1 MNIHK
6 LICDTKTSLME
17 VYNIFNEAAL
27 ENLPVGIALVV
38 DENKKLIGTISDGD
52 IRKAIVKHRHLDL
65 KASDMM
71 EPNPIYFESDLSI
84 NQIIQKLPNELL
96 KRNRKSKKF
105 LSKIVLVDSNRVPVR
120 VIEYHQLWEQK
131 VATHRHLVVIG
142 LGYVGLTLAAT
153 LADAGFNVTGVEIDP
168 ARIKSLNEGNS
179 YIHEVGLEEL
189 IREVINKNFF
199 VSDKIPANGDVFII
213 TVGTPIKKGT
223 KEPDLSYIYDA
234 CEKVGHSI
242 RRGSLVILR
251 STIPVGVSR
260 TIVLKKIEQISGL
273 KCGVDFHLAF
283 APERTAEGRALKELR
298 SLPQIIGGFDS
309 DSVEATA
316 AIFRDLTNTIIRVE
330 SLEAAEM
337 VKLINNTYRD
347 YIFAYS
353 NQIAQIAGSYNL
365 DVERLISAANEGYPR
380 DRVPYPSPGVGGP
393 CLTKDSFIFAS
404 LSDQLKF
411 DPSVF
416 VNSRKINESMHPY
429 LVSQVLGALEKAGK
443 TFKESKLLICGLAF
457 KGEPETGDIRDSSA
471 LAVAKFL
478 KESVGQVLVFDPV
491 ANDSDIRSEGFE
503 VVKIPEGFN
512 GIDCVLFLN
521 NHKSF
526 EKIQVFDMIRRMN
539 ENPII
544 YDAWRLFYSEDI
556 VSSKKGATYLT
567 LSMERRRNESEGV

>member
-6 LICDTKTSLME
+6 LICNTQTSLME
-17 VYNIFNEAAL
+17 VYNIFNEASS

-38 DENKKLIGTISDGD
+38 DEDNKLIGTISDGD
-52 IRKAIVKHRHLDL
+52 IRKAIVKHRRLDL
-65 KASDMM
+65 NALDMM
-71 EPNPIYFESDLSI
+71 EKDPIYFDSDLSI
-84 NQIIQKLPNELL
+84 NQIIQKLPNELSR
-96 KRNRKSKKF
+96 RNRKSKKF
-105 LSKIVLVDSNRVPVR
+105 LSKIVLVDSKRVPVR
-120 VIEYHQLWEQK
+120 VIEYHQLWEQR
-131 VATHRHLVVIG
+131 VATHRHLVVVG

-153 LADAGFNVTGVEIDP
+153 LADAGFNVTGVEIDES
-168 ARIKSLNEGNS
+168 RVKSLNEGNS

-189 IREVINKNFF
+189 IREVLNKNLF
-199 VSDKIPANGDVFII
+199 VSDKIPNNGDVFII

-223 KEPDLSYIYDA
+223 KQPDLSYIYDA
-234 CEKVGHSI
+234 CEKVGKNI

-260 TIVLKKIEQISGL
+260 NIVLKKIEQISGL

-298 SLPQIIGGFDS
+298 SLPQIIGGFDD

-365 DVERLISAANEGYPR
+365 DVERLIRAANEGYPR

-404 LSDQLKF
+404 LSDQLRF

-416 VNSRKINESMHPY
+416 VNSRKINESMHEY
-429 LVSQVLGALEKAGK
+429 LVNQVLNSLEKAGK
-443 TFKESKLLICGLAF
+443 KPKESRLLICGLAF

-471 LAVAKFL
+471 LAIAKFL
-478 KESVGQVLVFDPV
+478 KDSVERVLVFDPV
-491 ANDSDIRSEGFE
+491 ANKSDIESEGFD
-503 VVKIPEGFN
+503 VVTIPEGFA

-521 NHKSF
+521 NHKFF
-526 EKIQVFDMIRRMN
+526 EKIQVFDMMRKMN
-539 ENPII
+539 ENPIV

-556 VSSKKGATYLT
+556 VSFKGATYLT
-567 LSMERRRNESEGV
+567 LSMERRREESVED

>member
-1 MNIHK
+1 MNINK
-6 LICDTKTSLME
+6 LICDTQTSLMD
-17 VYNIFNEAAL
+17 VYNIFNEAAA

-52 IRKAIVKHRHLDL
+52 IRKAIVKHRRLDL
-65 KASDMM
+65 NALDMM
-71 EPNPIYFESDLSI
+71 EKDPIYFETDLSI
-84 NQIIQKLPNELL
+84 NQIIQRLPNELL

-105 LSKIVLVDSNRVPVR
+105 LSKIVLVDPQRVPVR
-120 VIEYHQLWEQK
+120 VIEYHQLWEQR

-153 LADAGFNVTGVEIDP
+153 LADAGFNVTGVEIDES
-168 ARIKSLNEGNS
+168 RIQSLKEGNS

-189 IREVINKNFF
+189 IREVLNKNLF
-199 VSDKIPANGDVFII
+199 VNNQIPSNGDVFII
-213 TVGTPIKKGT
+213 TVGTPINKET
-223 KEPDLSYIYDA
+223 KQPDLSYIYDA
-234 CEKVGHSI
+234 CEKVGKSI

-260 TIVLKKIEQISGL
+260 NIVLKKIEQISDL

-347 YIFAYS
+347 YIFAYT
-353 NQIAQIAGSYNL
+353 NQIAQIAGGYNL

-380 DRVPYPSPGVGGP
+380 DRIPYPSPGVGGP

-416 VNSRKINESMHPY
+416 VNSRKINESMHEY
-429 LVSQVLGALEKAGK
+429 LVNQVLNALDKTGK
-443 TFKESKLLICGLAF
+443 KQRESKLLICGLAF

-471 LAVAKFL
+471 LAIAKSL
-478 KESVGQVLVFDPV
+478 KNLVGEVLVFDPV
-491 ANDSDIRSEGFE
+491 AKTADIQEQGFG
-503 VVKIPEGFN
+503 VANIPEGFN
-512 GIDCVLFLN
+512 GMDCILFLN

-556 VSSKKGATYLT
+556 VSSKGATYLT
-567 LSMERRRNESEGV
+567 LSMERRKVEAGDI

>member
-1 MNIHK
+1 
-6 LICDTKTSLME
+6 ME
-17 VYNIFNEAAL
+17 VYNIFNEASS

-38 DENKKLIGTISDGD
+38 DEDNKLIGTISDGD
-52 IRKAIVKHRHLDL
+52 IRKAIVKHRRLDL
-65 KASDMM
+65 NALDMM
-71 EPNPIYFESDLSI
+71 EKDPIYFDSDLSI
-84 NQIIQKLPNELL
+84 NQIIQKLPNELSR
-96 KRNRKSKKF
+96 RNRKSKKF
-105 LSKIVLVDSNRVPVR
+105 LSKIVLVDSKRVPVR
-120 VIEYHQLWEQK
+120 VIEYHQLWEQR
-131 VATHRHLVVIG
+131 VATHRHLVVVG

-153 LADAGFNVTGVEIDP
+153 LADAGFNVTGVEIDES
-168 ARIKSLNEGNS
+168 RVKSLNEGNS

-189 IREVINKNFF
+189 IREVLNKNLF
-199 VSDKIPANGDVFII
+199 VSDKIPNNGDVFII

-223 KEPDLSYIYDA
+223 KQPDLSYIYDA
-234 CEKVGHSI
+234 CEKVGKNI

-260 TIVLKKIEQISGL
+260 NIVLKKIEQISGL

-298 SLPQIIGGFDS
+298 SLPQIIGGFDD

-365 DVERLISAANEGYPR
+365 DVERLIRAANEGYPR

-404 LSDQLKF
+404 LSDQLRF

-416 VNSRKINESMHPY
+416 VNSRKINESMHEY
-429 LVSQVLGALEKAGK
+429 LVNQVLNSLEKAGK
-443 TFKESKLLICGLAF
+443 KPKESRLLICGLAF

-471 LAVAKFL
+471 LAIAKFL
-478 KESVGQVLVFDPV
+478 KDSVERVLVFDPV
-491 ANDSDIRSEGFE
+491 ANKSDIESEGFD
-503 VVKIPEGFN
+503 VVTIPEGFA

-521 NHKSF
+521 NHKFF
-526 EKIQVFDMIRRMN
+526 EKIQVFDMMRKMN
-539 ENPII
+539 ENPIV

-556 VSSKKGATYLT
+556 VSFKGATYLT
-567 LSMERRRNESEGV
+567 LSMERRREESVED

>member
-1 MNIHK
+1 
-6 LICDTKTSLME
+6 ME
-17 VYNIFNEAAL
+17 VYDIFNKAAS

-38 DENKKLIGTISDGD
+38 DKNGQLIGTISDGD
-52 IRKAIVKHRHLDL
+52 IRKAIVKHHRLDL
-65 KASDMM
+65 KASEMM
-71 EPNPIYFESDLSI
+71 EKNPIYFEADLPI
-84 NQIIQKLPNELL
+84 NHIIQRLPTELF

-131 VATHRHLVVIG
+131 VATHRHLVVVG

-153 LADAGFNVTGVEIDP
+153 LADAGFNVTGVEINES
-168 ARIKSLNEGNS
+168 RVKLLNEGIS

-189 IREVINKNFF
+189 IREVLNKNLF
-199 VSDKIPANGDVFII
+199 VNNQIPNNGDVFII
-213 TVGTPIKKGT
+213 TVGTPINKET
-223 KEPDLSYIYDA
+223 KQPDLSYIYDA
-234 CEKVGHSI
+234 CEKVGSNI
-242 RRGSLVILR
+242 RRGGLVILR

-260 TIVLKKIEQISGL
+260 NIVMKKIEQISGL

-298 SLPQIIGGFDS
+298 NLPQIIGGYDS

-353 NQIAQIAGSYNL
+353 NQIAQIAGSHNL
-365 DVERLISAANEGYPR
+365 DVERLINAANEGYPR

-404 LSDQLKF
+404 LSEALQF
-411 DPSVF
+411 DPSIF
-416 VNSRKINESMHPY
+416 IHSRRINESMHPY
-429 LVSQVLGALEKAGK
+429 LVNQVVRALTRTGK
-443 TFKESKLLICGLAF
+443 KMKDCKLLICGLAF

-471 LAVAKFL
+471 LAIAKFL
-478 KESVGQVLVFDPV
+478 RESAAEVLIFDPV
-491 ANDSDIRSEGFE
+491 ANHSDILD
-503 VVKIPEGFN
+503 EGFN
-512 GIDCVLFLN
+512 VVDIPDGFNGMDAVLFLN

-526 EKIQVFDMIRRMN
+526 EKIHVFDMIRRMN
-539 ENPII
+539 TNPVI

-556 VSSKKGATYLT
+556 VSSQGTTYLT
-567 LSMERRRNESEGV
+567 LSMERRKGEELGA